1 MKEHIAWFA
10 SQEEQ
15 VQALV
20 NAFHETLKT
29 SSQVVKLNKA
39 WLIRRLQHEC
49 SAWGIPYAYVD
60 LSDDGAWDYLSIA
73 RVVRDQIGAVHFN
86 LLTRVL
92 NKIGTGVLPPLD
104 QVDHFHRKDTLVS
117 KGRMAA
123 ERDDYVFVRARGK
136 DKQQALEWRVN
147 LAFCTC
153 LEALSERGPVVLI
166 FDSYEKVARTTDHW
180 IHAKLLNWVHEGQ
193 LPRLIVLTAKKSQQ
207 APDPAQG
214 SLVTPAATFAYD
226 HASLTEYV
234 YLFELRQPNAAT
246 DNPANFEGAN
256 L

>member
-1 MKEHIAWFA
+1 MCA
-10 SQEEQ
+10 S
-15 VQALV
+15 
-20 NAFHETLKT
+20 
-29 SSQVVKLNKA
+29 SSNP
-39 WLIRRLQHEC
+39 HDF
-49 SAWGIPYAYVD
+49 VD
-60 LSDDGAWDYLSIA
+60 LKIRIFPNDANVAGYPAEITLGGQREFQRGRVSADILPWVSSGVPAEDGQRLFDT
-73 RVVRDQIGAVHFN
+73 
-86 LLTRVL
+86 LLA
-92 NKIGTGVLPPLD
+92 D
-104 QVDHFHRKDTLVS
+104 QVLR

-136 DKQQALEWRVN
+136 EKQQALKWRAN

-153 LEALSERGPVVLI
+153 LETLSERCPAVLI
-166 FDSYEKVARTTDHW
+166 FDSYEKVARSTDHW
-180 IHAKLLNWVHEGQ
+180 IHANLLNWVHEGQ
-193 LPRLIVLTAKKSQQ
+193 LPRLIVLTAEKSQQ